1 MTEPNVSP
9 IETDRPGPGGDPDS
23 DADATGVD
31 RPIIESR
38 RRRLRA
44 YLRHNGERICR
55 DVVAL
60 SAWALVMA
68 VWAQGLGLP
77 RWLCY
82 LLTFAGIVGYTRVTS
97 PWRRPYGSPDDLEAT
112 AAAGRGRR
120 LQEPEQRHE

>member
-9 IETDRPGPGGDPDS
+9 TETDRIDVDT
-23 DADATGVD
+23 DADATGDD
-31 RPIIESR
+31 RSIIESR
-38 RRRLRA
+38 RRRLCA

-55 DVVAL
+55 DAIVL
-60 SAWALVMA
+60 STWALVMA

-82 LLTFAGIVGYTRVTS
+82 LVTFAGVVAYTRVTS

-112 AAAGRGRR
+112 AAVPGRDR
-120 LQEPEQRHE
+120 